1 MSTSTDAPPAR
12 HRPAGSASAGRR
24 IARVAATL
32 AVTVS
37 AALGLAAPAQAA
49 ALGVLDV
56 RDFRIEKVGDGN
68 CRVIVNSFF
77 PTASQAAAQV
87 HLNSRGPI
95 SVRIMGDDPVI
106 DNYQGVDPGFQLF
119 TTPQGEVFIHSLQVV
134 RCSRLNEDVSVF
146 DNRDEL
152 YAEVRYARLGTDQT
166 KKSRV
171 VHGYF

>member
-56 RDFRIEKVGDGN
+56 RDFRIEKVGDGT
-68 CRVIVNSFF
+68 CRVITNSFMQ
-77 PTASQAAAQV
+77 TGSQAAAQA
-87 HLNSRGPI
+87 HINNRGPV
-95 SVRIMGDDPVI
+95 SVRIMGDDPAF
-106 DNYQGVDPGFQLF
+106 DNFLTGPGFQLF
-119 TTPQGEVFIHSLQVV
+119 TTVGGEVYIHSVRVV
-134 RCSRLNEDVSVF
+134 PCSKLNEDISIF
-146 DNRDEL
+146 DNKDEI
-152 YAEVRYARLGTDQT
+152 YAEVRFASYGADRL

-171 VHGYF
+171 WHDYF